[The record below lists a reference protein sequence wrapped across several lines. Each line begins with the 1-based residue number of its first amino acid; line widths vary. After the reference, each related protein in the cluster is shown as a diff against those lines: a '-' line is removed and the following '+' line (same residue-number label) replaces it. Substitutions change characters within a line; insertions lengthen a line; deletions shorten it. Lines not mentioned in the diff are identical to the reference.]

1 MAVGGHEAT
10 HTVSPELSIEQWEE
24 ISKLQFISFVI
35 HFYCNLEPL
44 SDILIVINVISLLGW
59 KPSYWMTNINGLAK
73 IADFCYA

>member
-44 SDILIVINVISLLGW
+44 SDILIVINVISLLG
-59 KPSYWMTNINGLAK
+59 
-73 IADFCYA
+73 